1 MSYTGSRG
9 QGSQCRKSFRLPVEL
24 RVGRTPV
31 RLALTARGGVEEQ
44 RIVWLL
50 DTQSARLRE
59 IVDGAVSQA
68 MQDLGGHAAE
78 ALLAEMTLAL
88 LGPARTITPS
98 KGSSRRGR
106 GGK

>member
-1 MSYTGSRG
+1 M
-9 QGSQCRKSFRLPVEL
+9 
-24 RVGRTPV
+24 
-31 RLALTARGGVEEQ
+31 
-44 RIVWLL
+44 WLQ
-50 DTQSARLRE
+50 DAQSARHRQ

-88 LGPARTITPS
+88 LGPAGTVMPS